1 MPPTRRPLIHPPTTP
16 LSRMPISLHA
26 SHESPATIASP
37 LLVVILPQNPT
48 RPASLDPL
56 DAQLGGAIER
66 TLARRDFRGGR
77 DETLLLV
84 GGESGVQRLLLV
96 GRGSAPLTRATARRA
111 SAIGARQAVKLGTG
125 ALHVHL
131 PDADA
136 DAIEGLA
143 LGAAAG
149 SWEYSDLR
157 TPPPAAERRAPL
169 TDATVLITDTDEARA
184 AFAAGAAV
192 AEGQAIA
199 KKLAMMPGNYCT
211 PETFVQVGQE
221 IAARHGMKLT
231 VLGRAEME
239 QEGMGSFLCVAQAT
253 PEEPR
258 LVALEYT
265 GGAPG
270 AQPVVLIGK
279 GLCFDT
285 GGISIKPAPE
295 MEWMKY
301 DMSGAGGVMGAMEAI
316 GRLKLPVNVVGII
329 GSTTNMVS
337 GTAIKPGDVVRA
349 SNGKTIEVINTDAEG
364 RLVLADLL
372 VYAKRFNPAVALD
385 AATLTG
391 AIVIGLGA
399 NAVGVFSS
407 DQAVV
412 DAVLAAGRQAGE
424 PGWPMPLW
432 DEYKEQIK
440 SDVADLKNTGG
451 RAAGSITAALFLKE
465 FVDGY
470 PWAHLDVAGTAYSQT
485 DLGWI
490 PKGPT
495 GTPVG
500 TFVEFVRNHAR

>member
-1 MPPTRRPLIHPPTTP
+1 M
-16 LSRMPISLHA
+16 SLAIHA
-26 SHESPATIASP
+26 SHGAPHSTDTP
-37 LLVVILPQNPT
+37 LLVVILPSDP
-48 RPASLDPL
+48 SLAPPL
-56 DAQLGGAIER
+56 TAIDGPLGGTIAR
-66 TLARRDFRGGR
+66 SLARRDFRGAR

-84 GGESGVQRLLLV
+84 GGDTGAQRVLLV
-96 GRGSAPLTRATARRA
+96 GRGGTPLTRTAARRA
-111 SAIGARQAVKLGTG
+111 TAIAARQAMKLGT
-125 ALHVHL
+125 ASMHVFL

-136 DAIEGLA
+136 DAIEGMA

-149 SWEYSDLR
+149 SWEYRDLR
-157 TPPPAAERRAPL
+157 APVPDKDKRAPL
-169 TDATVLITDTDEARA
+169 ATVTIFVPETADARDA
-184 AFAAGAAV
+184 LAAGVAV

-199 KKLAMMPGNYCT
+199 KRLGMMPGNYCT
-211 PETFVQVGQE
+211 PETFVEVGRD
-221 IAARHGMKLT
+221 IASRHGMTLT

-239 QEGMGSFLCVAQAT
+239 REGMGSFLCVAQAT

-258 LVALEYT
+258 LVVLEYR
-265 GGAPG
+265 GGADG
-270 AQPVVLIGK
+270 DKPVVLIGK

-285 GGISIKPAPE
+285 GGISIKPAPD

-316 GRLKLPVNVVGII
+316 GRLKPAVNVVGII

-372 VYAKRFNPAVALD
+372 VFAKRFDPALAVD

-399 NAVGVFSS
+399 NAVGVFGS
-407 DQAVV
+407 DQKAV
-412 DAVLAAGRQAGE
+412 DTVLAAGERAGE
-424 PGWPMPLW
+424 RGWPMPLW

-451 RAAGSITAALFLKE
+451 RAAGSITAALFLQE
-465 FVDGY
+465 FVDGF
-470 PWAHLDVAGTAYSQT
+470 PWVHLDVAGTAYSQT

-490 PKGPT
+490 PRGPT

-500 TFVEFVRNHAR
+500 TFVEIVRAHGR

>member
-1 MPPTRRPLIHPPTTP
+1 MPFSLQ
-16 LSRMPISLHA
+16 LSHA
-26 SHESPATIASP
+26 APASVDSP
-37 LLVVILPQNPT
+37 LLAIVLSQDLT
-48 RPASLDPL
+48 LDDALRAVDSPL
-56 DAQLGGAIER
+56 AGAIQR
-66 TLARRDFRGGR
+66 SIARRDFRGGR
-77 DETLLLV
+77 DETMLFV
-84 GGESGVQRLLLV
+84 GGDTGAHRVLLV

-111 SAIGARQAVKLGTG
+111 AAIAARQAGKLGTG
-125 ALHVHL
+125 AMHL
-131 PDADA
+131 VLAGGDANA

-149 SWEYSDLR
+149 SWAYPDLQAQ
-157 TPPPAAERRAPL
+157 PPEKDRRARL
-169 TDATVLITDTDEARA
+169 ESVTVLGADTDAVRA
-184 AFAAGAAV
+184 GFAAGAAV

-199 KKLAMMPGNYCT
+199 KRLGMMPGNVCT
-211 PETFVQVGQE
+211 PETFVEVGRE
-221 IAARHGMKLT
+221 IAARHGMTLT

-239 QEGMGSFLCVAQAT
+239 QEKMGSFLCVAQGT

-258 LVALEYT
+258 LVALEYR
-265 GGAPG
+265 GGAPDQ
-270 AQPVVLIGK
+270 QPVVLIGK

-295 MEWMKY
+295 MEWMKF
-301 DMSGAGGVMGAMEAI
+301 DMSGAGGVMGAMDAI

-329 GSTTNMVS
+329 GSTTNMPS
-337 GTAIKPGDVVRA
+337 GTAVKPGDVVRA
-349 SNGKTIEVINTDAEG
+349 SNGKTIEIINTDAEG

-372 VYAKRFNPAVALD
+372 VFAKRFNPAIAID

-399 NAVGVFSS
+399 NAVGVFGK
-407 DQAVV
+407 DQSAV
-412 DAVLAAGRQAGE
+412 DEVLAAGAASGE
-424 PGWPMPLW
+424 PGWPLPLW

-451 RAAGSITAALFLKE
+451 RAAGSITAALFLQE

-470 PWAHLDVAGTAYSQT
+470 PWVHLDVAGTAYSQV

-500 TFVEFVRNHAR
+500 TFVEIVRARARR